1 MQSRHGGLKVGKI
14 LAFFFLYVVST
25 TVLSIYAGKQIPK
38 ISLKYPTIPQN
49 TPHFIEHEQWFYLAF
64 SSFVVSVV
72 GCMRIQLSREI
83 HLVQLKLVIMS
94 RQCALSPVNMNTFPY
109 LEKKKKEIELLYSLS
124 FFHCP
129 VAFMQCICILKCSAA
144 HRAVP
149 VSSHVIM
156 YPFHLAP
163 SACGRYRGLCKLD
176 AVEFRHLHAT
186 RRRVVLQQFT
196 SAPMAWV

>member
-1 MQSRHGGLKVGKI
+1 MLLLQFFFFLQSRHGGLKVGKI

-109 LEKKKKEIELLYSLS
+109 LEKKKGNRAAILAFIFSLPSCLY
-124 FFHCP
+124 
-129 VAFMQCICILKCSAA
+129 
-144 HRAVP
+144 AV
-149 VSSHVIM
+149 HL
-156 YPFHLAP
+156 YPE
-163 SACGRYRGLCKLD
+163 
-176 AVEFRHLHAT
+176 V
-186 RRRVVLQQFT
+186 
-196 SAPMAWV
+196 